1 MMVKPNKPTLLA
13 IYRATLKRWEAEGRG
28 NTDMAKVQR
37 RLIARL
43 EAGAA

>member
-1 MMVKPNKPTLLA
+1 MVKPDKPTLLA

-28 NTDMAKVQR
+28 DTDMAKVQR

-43 EAGAA
+43 ESETA